1 MKPLR
6 RDPIGPLLAA
16 DDAALRSMARRE
28 LLGETMP
35 RSARRSVPAWAG
47 LSPGSSPMAGG
58 STRAGT
64 RTSAPGR
71 RMTSWRPT
79 ASSACWSCK
88 FGLDRQH
95 PAVAAAAG
103 FLSSCQ
109 TEARLDPALPIAPA
123 IVVAQAAISAQS
135 RKSPSVARRASSSA
149 RSPNPSLLLSILP
162 AKSQC
167 RAPSSWSS
175 AARSGPAW
183 SASGLG
189 GSPTARWKTATSPGP
204 QAHLRAPRRS
214 GAPASATARR
224 RRRCRGPPRVVGQV
238 ADLLDWAHVREY
250 PALPRAIREHVWHHQ
265 RARGA
270 EEGHHPLA
278 KVDDLPGS
286 WHQGG
291 PRWWSSAPCDI

>member
-109 TEARLDPALPIAPA
+109 TEAPTRSLPCRSRGDRRRPGSDLRP
-123 IVVAQAAISAQS
+123 VAE
-135 RKSPSVARRASSSA
+135 VTLGDGRASSSA
-149 RSPNPSLLLSILP
+149 RSPNPSALIDLAGEASV
-162 AKSQC
+162 
-167 RAPSSWSS
+167 
-175 AARSGPAW
+175 ARRRLGHPRLDLDPW

-189 GSPTARWKTATSPGP
+189 GSPTRPLEQLRRPGRSSS
-204 QAHLRAPRRS
+204 ACSSTKRRA
-214 GAPASATARR
+214 AAATARR
-224 RRRCRGPPRVVGQV
+224 RRRCRGPP
-238 ADLLDWAHVREY
+238 A
-250 PALPRAIREHVWHHQ
+250 
-265 RARGA
+265 
-270 EEGHHPLA
+270 
-278 KVDDLPGS
+278 
-286 WHQGG
+286 
-291 PRWWSSAPCDI
+291 